1 MSRGWAVDRKKRQE
15 KVPASKVKQPAT
27 LTSYVET
34 RRKKIRAANNISAA
48 KTDLKFAKIHLKT
61 LSSRAKYRERLQ
73 TLDRIIEL
81 ETRVDEM
88 SRGVFRELDEFDSM
102 VQPYLDM
109 AQQMESTSAP
119 CVTPRSRVVP
129 STMKKPKSLLVGVDD
144 STYDKASM
152 HDELALVMDDV
163 MPPILVIKED
173 VCDTCEVA
181 MVILSSEARMGC
193 PMCSRTKPYM
203 QATSSRI
210 PYGEE
215 VEFASFSY
223 KRQNHFQEWLNSIQ
237 AKENTEVCATVI
249 NDVIAY
255 LYQKLGVRDT
265 SAITQQLVRTALKKL
280 GLKKQYDHTM
290 QIFVSITGK
299 KPPRFTTFQEEQL
312 RLMFDAIQGPFKKHC
327 PPDRKNFLSYSYCIH
342 KFCQLLGYD
351 DVLKYFVLLKGD
363 EKLKKQDMIFSN
375 ICGELDWQ
383 FIKSERKMY
392 PTTDVQT
399 TTFEDFV
406 SQFFV

>member
-1 MSRGWAVDRKKRQE
+1 MPREWSLDRKRRQE
-15 KVPASKVKQPAT
+15 KGPSVKAKNAIT
-27 LTSYVET
+27 ITSYVESH
-34 RRKKIRAANNISAA
+34 RKKIRSSHNLTGF
-48 KTDLKFAKIHLKT
+48 KTDLKLAKLHLKT
-61 LSSRAKYRERLQ
+61 LVPRARYRERTK

-88 SRGVFRELDEFDSM
+88 SHGVFRELDEFDSV
-102 VQPYLDM
+102 VQPYLDVV
-109 AQQMESTSAP
+109 QQMESTSTP
-119 CVTPRSRVVP
+119 CITPRSRVVP
-129 STMKKPKSLLVGVDD
+129 STMKKPKSSLRGADD
-144 STYDKASM
+144 SVSYDKASM
-152 HDELALVMDDV
+152 QDELALVIDDV

-181 MVILSSEARMGC
+181 MVILASEARMGC

-237 AKENTEVCATVI
+237 AKENTEVCTNVI
-249 NDVIAY
+249 NDVISHM
-255 LYQKLGVRDT
+255 YQKNGVRDT
-265 SAITQQLVRTALKKL
+265 SHITLKTVRDALKAL

-327 PPDRKNFLSYSYCIH
+327 PPERTNFLSYSYCLH

-363 EKLKKQDMIFSN
+363 EKLRKQDVIFGN

-383 FIKSERKMY
+383 FITSNRERGATPGSSLENYVK
-392 PTTDVQT
+392 DR
-399 TTFEDFV
+399 
-406 SQFFV
+406 